1 MADPTNTSPLPWE
14 SFQIGGLKL
23 DTRLVVTVVSSTLL
37 LMLDRYHSALRTPTA
52 VGPLGPGEADSVI
65 YFLLIPLFIITAVF
79 HDRPAVYGFG
89 LGDWRV
95 GLKWST
101 LVILGAIPLLYFST
115 RTPAMTNYYS
125 GIKLGVGSIFLTSG
139 VDLVGWE
146 FLFRGFL
153 LFGLMRALGPSALV
167 LQAVPFALMHLGKPE
182 IETLSTIFG
191 GTLFGW
197 VAWRSRSFLYPFLI
211 HWFVSSF
218 VHLVALGWI
227 G

>member
-1 MADPTNTSPLPWE
+1 MTKPANAPTVQWE

-37 LMLDRYHSALRTPTA
+37 LMLDRYHDALRGPTA
-52 VGPLGPGEADSVI
+52 SGPFGRAAADSAV

-89 LGDWRV
+89 LGDWRE
-95 GLKWST
+95 GLKWSA
-101 LVILGAIPLLYFST
+101 LVILAAIPVLYVST
-115 RTPAMTNYYS
+115 RTPAMTTYYS
-125 GIKLGVGSIFLTSG
+125 GVKGSVGEVLLTTA

-153 LFGLMRALGPSALV
+153 LFGLMRVIGPSALV

-197 VAWRSRSFLYPFLI
+197 VAWRSRSFVYPFLI

-218 VHLVALGWI
+218 VHMVALGWI